1 MFGRKGLTL
10 SVGIQNDRQISK
22 RREIWISYLSITSN
36 SAEGFAR
43 QHTKEHQQFCC
54 IALGSCVELETQWI
68 IAQRRNYVS
77 SEDFSGLEDYS
88 DHESRMLMNL
98 IKSLRG

>member
-1 MFGRKGLTL
+1 MTGKFPKEERYGLATFRL
-10 SVGIQNDRQISK
+10 RLIV
-22 RREIWISYLSITSN
+22 RRGLHDNI
-36 SAEGFAR
+36 
-43 QHTKEHQQFCC
+43 HKEHQQFCC